1 MTNHTYRVLYVENA
15 NSVGGSII
23 SIYRLVQKLN
33 RQHYEPIILFH
44 RPNGYEPRFR
54 ALGIEVIV
62 LDDEK
67 TPQAQAG
74 SGHSRDIAA
83 WLGRYSSTLAH
94 TYRSLK
100 SIYLLGSQT
109 LPEARRISRIIKDRR
124 IDLVHLNNRLSSNR
138 SGALAARLAR
148 TPCLCHVRDFDHLTW
163 FDRWLAK
170 SVGHF
175 AFMSRALEQNLKVAE
190 PSLHGS
196 VVYDGLELDRFLT
209 SQEKG
214 NLRQELGL
222 SNDDFVVGNVGRL
235 VPWKG
240 QEVFLRALAHVIS
253 QVPNLKALIVG
264 DPDPPTETAYF
275 QRLQSLVQQLGL
287 SNVVRFTGFYSD
299 IPNLMASLDVLVHSS
314 SSPEPFGIVVIEGMA
329 AGKPVIA
336 TRAGGVLDI
345 IKDDDNG
352 LLVPVGDDRSMAEA
366 ILTLARCPDLAAR
379 LGAKARQRVMAR
391 FTVTQYTQTVQA
403 IYQRLLKGRWGTVLL
418 ESPSRPPQ

>member
-1 MTNHTYRVLYVENA
+1 MTNRSYRVLYVENA

-23 SIYRLVQKLN
+23 SVYRLVQQLN

-62 LDDEK
+62 LDGKE

-83 WLGRYSSTLAH
+83 WLGHYSSTLAH
-94 TYRSLK
+94 TYRRLK

-109 LPEARRISRIIKDRR
+109 LPESRRIYRIIKDRR

-138 SGALAARLAR
+138 SGALAARWAR

-163 FDRWLAK
+163 FDRWLVK
-170 SVGHF
+170 RVDHF
-175 AFMSRALEQNLKVAE
+175 AFMSRALEQSLKAAE
-190 PSLHGS
+190 PSLRGS

-209 SQEKG
+209 SQDKA
-214 NLRQELGL
+214 NFRQELGL

-240 QEVFLRALAHVIS
+240 QEVFLRALARVAPQIR
-253 QVPNLKALIVG
+253 NLKALIVG
-264 DPDPPTETAYF
+264 DPDPPAETAYLKH
-275 QRLQSLVQQLGL
+275 LQSLVQELGL
-287 SNVVRFTGFYSD
+287 SDIVRFTGFYSD
-299 IPNLMASLDVLVHSS
+299 IPRLMASLDVLVHSS

-345 IKDDDNG
+345 IEDGDNG
-352 LLVPVGDDRSMAEA
+352 LLVPVGDDQSMAEA

-379 LGAKARQRVMAR
+379 LGTNARQRVTAC
-391 FTVTQYTQTVQA
+391 FTVTQYVQTVQT
-403 IYQRLLKGRWGTVLL
+403 IYQSLL
-418 ESPSRPPQ
+418 EER